1 MLNELERL
9 FRALNPM
16 EKSFDMGE
24 TVFRRNQSVS
34 SLYFVLSGHAS
45 LIRHRE
51 DGVEL
56 VLQRAGI
63 GKVLAEASL
72 FSDRYH
78 CDARAGEST
87 VLLQVNRSRLI
98 DLLQSDPALSMLWLE
113 SLSHSVQQARTRAE
127 IISLRT
133 VRERLDAWL
142 LMNGESLPE
151 KGQWKRMAAEL
162 AVSPEALY
170 RELAARKNS

>member
-1 MLNELERL
+1 MFDEMERL
-9 FRALNPM
+9 FRMLNPV
-16 EKSFDMGE
+16 EKSFAMGE
-24 TVFRRNQSVS
+24 TVFRRNQPVV
-34 SLYFVLSGHAS
+34 SLYLVLNGSVS
-45 LIRHRE
+45 LIRQRE

-56 VLQRAGI
+56 VLQKAGV

-78 CDARAGEST
+78 CDAIAGEAVT
-87 VLLQVNRSRLI
+87 LLQVTRSRLI
-98 DLLQSDPALSMLWLE
+98 DLLQCDPTLAMFWIEGLSR
-113 SLSHSVQQARTRAE
+113 SLQQARTRAE
-127 IISLRT
+127 ILSLRT

-151 KGQWKRMAAEL
+151 KGQWRRVAAEL

-170 RELAARKNS
+170 RELAARKQ